1 MLKEARVLLYEQT
14 VSLVYSSC
22 IVSAT
27 LNVVEKPELLKH
39 TDWWNLEDIGRCLE
53 TCDSGAWTQH
63 MSGVKLVVRS

>member
-39 TDWWNLEDIGRCLE
+39 TN
-53 TCDSGAWTQH
+53 
-63 MSGVKLVVRS
+63 